1 PTQNK
6 KIVTNN
12 LEDKIKIELE
22 KLGFK
27 VETNVGNADYKIS
40 LGVYDKKLDKFLVG
54 VECDYSAFKSSPSI
68 LERDVQ
74 RPTFLK
80 SRGWDLIRIWS
91 RDWWLHKQKV
101 INLIVKIANKNKDKL
116 TASLNKEQKSPTPRS
131 KLITI
136 KTTN

>member
-1 PTQNK
+1 M
-6 KIVTNN
+6 
-12 LEDKIKIELE
+12 
-22 KLGFK
+22 
-27 VETNVGNADYKIS
+27 
-40 LGVYDKKLDKFLVG
+40 G